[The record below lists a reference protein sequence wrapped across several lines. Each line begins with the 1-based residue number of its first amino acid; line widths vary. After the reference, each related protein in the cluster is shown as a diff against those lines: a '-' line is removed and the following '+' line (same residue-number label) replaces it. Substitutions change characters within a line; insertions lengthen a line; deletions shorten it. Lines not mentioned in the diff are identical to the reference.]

1 MSASQGVFWGL
12 IQGLTEFLPVSSSG
26 HLALAQNLIPGFEQP
41 GVLLDVMLHAGTL
54 IAVVLYFRADLAGLA
69 RSAIHMAQK
78 AKSRD
83 QDPLDPDQRDDLRLM
98 LGIFIAQFPTAAVGL
113 LLQDRVERL
122 FQLPA
127 AVGCALIV
135 TAIVLVAGDLAARRT
150 QEFSTSPGYFQSALI
165 GLVQGLAV
173 FPGVS
178 RSGATISAATALGV
192 NPRQA
197 ARFSFLVS
205 VPAIAGATL
214 ITALKHRDEIMAFT
228 GDQLAAYLIG
238 PLVAAV
244 VGYVAIGAV
253 MRLIQGRKLVWFAP
267 YCALV
272 GVAAIIYGLMA

>member
-1 MSASQGVFWGL
+1 MDSPIFQSIVLGL
-12 IQGLTEFLPVSSSG
+12 LQGLTEFLPVSSSG

-54 IAVVLYFRADLAGLA
+54 IAVVLYFRADLVGFA
-69 RSAIHMAQK
+69 RSALLMART
-78 AKSRD
+78 RD
-83 QDPLDPDQRDDLRLM
+83 QGPEDSTHREDLRLM

-113 LLQDRVERL
+113 LLQDRVEGL
-122 FQLPA
+122 FQQPA
-127 AVGCALIV
+127 AVGAALIG
-135 TAIVLVAGDLAARRT
+135 TAIILVAGELAARRT
-150 QEFSTSPGYFQSALI
+150 QAPTPAPSYFQSALI
-165 GLVQGLAV
+165 GIVQGLAV
-173 FPGVS
+173 IPGIS
-178 RSGATISAATALGV
+178 RSGATISAATAMGV
-192 NPRQA
+192 NPQQA

-214 ITALKHRDEIMAFT
+214 ITALKHRGEIMAFT

-244 VGYVAIGAV
+244 VGYVAIATV

-272 GVAAIIYGLMA
+272 GVAAVAYGLAT